1 MFGNL
6 FKKKQEVIQ
15 DPVVEVM
22 QTHKF
27 MSAKDARM
35 FTKFRAGDSFIPMF
49 KNMTVDELVND
60 VLKTV
65 DKFTK
70 RSQLTPVESA
80 NIVYTADILR
90 SLSMEFRVGKRYS
103 AEYDRVAEH
112 YADCRTTVMCAIEVL
127 ERLGYAVRVI
137 SMSEGSVKTSVLSIH
152 W

>member
-1 MFGNL
+1 M
-6 FKKKQEVIQ
+6 
-15 DPVVEVM
+15 
-22 QTHKF
+22 
-27 MSAKDARM
+27 
-35 FTKFRAGDSFIPMF
+35 
-49 KNMTVDELVND
+49 VND